1 MWKTIPYPTV
11 DTLPAALTESEERLR
26 LAAEAADL
34 FAWELDLEKNT
45 LKWSHNAARVLNCAA
60 DQLTSDPAQ
69 RDFFINI
76 DDRLEVLNAYE
87 NAKAAGSDKFD
98 ASFRGLDGDIDHA
111 FWRMYGR
118 IIYDE
123 KGVATRVVAATQN
136 ITFQK
141 NAEEELRL
149 LAQRLATAE
158 EAAGTLIYDW
168 NLKTGEVWRSAGIE
182 RVLGWTAQE
191 MGTSM
196 AKWAELLHPA
206 DAPRMK
212 AMAQADFTSFND
224 NFVVEY
230 RLRHKL
236 GHYVWLLDS
245 GRVYRDAQGNV
256 FRVAGALVDISSRK
270 CAEASSNRQAAM
282 INLSFEPIF
291 VWHPERGIVEWNQGA
306 QQLYGYTRE
315 EAIGQPSD
323 TLLQTIR
330 PITQEKLLEIL
341 KTENSW
347 QAELQRNA
355 KGGRQLIV
363 ESRYQLIDV
372 DGDIL
377 ILETDHDISERK
389 RAETYTAR
397 MAAVALASHDALF
410 GITPQ
415 GYIETWNPAAQRVFG
430 YSANEAIGQ
439 HVRIL
444 ALPALR
450 EEQSKIMQQA
460 QDSETV
466 GPYEARRLRKDGSP
480 IDVSVAIAP
489 VKASDGSLLS
499 LSVAVHDISDRKE
512 WEARQWLMNRE
523 LAHRNKNSFAVLQGI
538 LRSTLRHSVNPQD
551 FADAFSGRLHSLASA
566 QDMLTASDW
575 RGVELGALLRHQL
588 AAYAMH
594 DDTRLVISGPQV
606 NLPPEYAVPFSLI
619 FNELATNAVK
629 FGALSVPTGSIQ
641 IYWRTE
647 RPSREKLVLFL
658 TWRERG
664 GPLVVSPAKL
674 GFGLTLIQKSIA
686 DAKIENEFAPDG
698 LTCKIELTLKTART
712 SKFRPKSSI
721 SSLRSH

>member
-1 MWKTIPYPTV
+1 MKKTMPYPSV
-11 DTLPAALTESEERLR
+11 DTLPAAIVESEERLR

-34 FAWELDLEKNT
+34 FAWELNLENNT
-45 LKWSHNAARVLNCAA
+45 LKWSQNAARVLNCDA
-60 DQLTSDPAQ
+60 DKLTSDPAQ
-69 RDFFINI
+69 RDFFINLE
-76 DDRLEVLNAYE
+76 DRLEVLNAYE

-98 ASFRGLDGDIDHA
+98 ASFRGLEGDIDHA
-111 FWRMYGR
+111 FWRVYGK
-118 IIYDE
+118 IIYDDI
-123 KGVATRVVAATQN
+123 GVATRVIAATQN

-168 NLKTGEVWRSAGIE
+168 NLKTGVVWRSAGIE
-182 RVLGWTAQE
+182 PVLGWTAQE

-206 DAPRMK
+206 DAPRME
-212 AMAQADFTSFND
+212 AMARSDFTLFKD
-224 NFVVEY
+224 HFVAEY

-236 GHYVWLLDS
+236 GYYVWLLDS

-270 CAEASSNRQAAM
+270 RAEASSNRQAAM

-291 VWHPERGIVEWNQGA
+291 VWHPEHGIVEWNQGA
-306 QQLYGYTRE
+306 QQLYGYTRD
-315 EAIGQPSD
+315 EAIGQSSD

-363 ESRYQLIDV
+363 ECRYQLIDV

-389 RAETYTAR
+389 LAETYTAR

-444 ALPALR
+444 ALSAMH
-450 EEQSKIMQQA
+450 EGQSKI
-460 QDSETV
+460 
-466 GPYEARRLRKDGSP
+466 LRQ
-480 IDVSVAIAP
+480 V
-489 VKASDGSLLS
+489 
-499 LSVAVHDISDRKE
+499 
-512 WEARQWLMNRE
+512 Q
-523 LAHRNKNSFAVLQGI
+523 NS
-538 LRSTLRHSVNPQD
+538 
-551 FADAFSGRLHSLASA
+551 
-566 QDMLTASDW
+566 
-575 RGVELGALLRHQL
+575 
-588 AAYAMH
+588 
-594 DDTRLVISGPQV
+594 
-606 NLPPEYAVPFSLI
+606 
-619 FNELATNAVK
+619 
-629 FGALSVPTGSIQ
+629 
-641 IYWRTE
+641 
-647 RPSREKLVLFL
+647 
-658 TWRERG
+658 
-664 GPLVVSPAKL
+664 
-674 GFGLTLIQKSIA
+674 
-686 DAKIENEFAPDG
+686 
-698 LTCKIELTLKTART
+698 
-712 SKFRPKSSI
+712 
-721 SSLRSH
+721 

>member
-1 MWKTIPYPTV
+1 MKKTISSPTFS
-11 DTLPAALTESEERLR
+11 TLPANLVESEERLR
-26 LAAEAADL
+26 FAVEAADL

-45 LKWSHNAARVLNCAA
+45 LKWSQNAARVLNCVAT
-60 DQLTSDPAQ
+60 QLGSDPAQ
-69 RDFFINI
+69 RDFFVNV
-76 DDRLEVLNAYE
+76 DDRPEVLGAYE
-87 NAKAAGSDKFD
+87 NAKATRSDKFD
-98 ASFRGLDGDIDHA
+98 ASFRGLDGDADHA

-118 IIYDE
+118 IIYNDV
-123 KGVATRVVAATQN
+123 GVPTRVVAATQN

-141 NAEEELRL
+141 NVEEELRL

-168 NLKTGEVWRSAGIE
+168 NLKSGVVWRSAGIE
-182 RVLGWTAQE
+182 QILGWTTQE
-191 MGTSM
+191 MGASM

-206 DAPRMK
+206 DAPRMRP
-212 AMAQADFTSFND
+212 MALADFTLFND
-224 NFVVEY
+224 HFVVEY

-236 GHYVWLLDS
+236 GHYVWVLDS
-245 GRVYRDAQGNV
+245 GRIYRDAQGNV
-256 FRVAGALVDISSRK
+256 FRVAGARVDISSRK
-270 CAEASSNRQAAM
+270 RAEASNNRQAAM

-306 QQLYGYTRE
+306 EQLYGYTRD
-315 EAIGQPSD
+315 EAIGQSSD
-323 TLLQTIR
+323 NLLNTNR

-341 KTENSW
+341 KDEKSW
-347 QAELQRNA
+347 QTELQHRA
-355 KGGRQLIV
+355 KGGRQIIV

-389 RAETYTAR
+389 RADTYTAR

-439 HVRIL
+439 HVGIL
-444 ALPALR
+444 ALPALH
-450 EEQSKIMQQA
+450 EEQNKIMWQA
-460 QDSETV
+460 QRSETV
-466 GPYEARRLRKDGSP
+466 GPYEARRVRKDGSP

-489 VKASDGSLLS
+489 VKAHDGSLLS
-499 LSVAVHDISDRKE
+499 LSVVIHDISDRKE
-512 WEARQWLMNRE
+512 WEARQRLMNRE

-538 LRSTLRHSVNPQD
+538 LRSTLRSTVNPQD
-551 FADAFSGRLHSLASA
+551 FADAFSGRLHSLAAA

-575 RGVELGALLRHQL
+575 RGAELGALLRHQL
-588 AAYAMH
+588 NAYAVP
-594 DDTRLVISGPQV
+594 DDTRLVVSGPEV

-629 FGALSVPTGSIQ
+629 YGALSVPSGSIQ

-647 RPSREKLVLFL
+647 RPTRESLVLFM

-664 GPLVVSPAKL
+664 GPLVTVPKKL
-674 GFGLTLIQKSIA
+674 GFGLKLIQKSIP
-686 DAKIENEFAPDG
+686 DAKIENDFDPAG
-698 LTCKIELTLKTART
+698 LTCKIELILKIAKKLRAR
-712 SKFRPKSSI
+712 SI
-721 SSLRSH
+721 PPASNRKIH